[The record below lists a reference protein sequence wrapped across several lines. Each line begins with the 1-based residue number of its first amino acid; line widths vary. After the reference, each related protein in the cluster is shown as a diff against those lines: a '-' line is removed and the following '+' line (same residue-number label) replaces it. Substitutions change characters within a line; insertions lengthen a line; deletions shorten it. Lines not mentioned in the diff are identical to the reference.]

1 VTWLL
6 VALGAAVG
14 APTRFLVDSALTARF
29 GSRQP
34 WGTLAVNLSGSA
46 VFGLLAGIDLANG
59 VPAAWLSLVGVGFC
73 GSLTTASTFAWET
86 VALAEDGYPARAAG
100 NLVLSVVLG
109 LGLAAAGLA
118 IGLST

>member
-29 GSRQP
+29 GSRLP

-46 VFGLLAGIDLANG
+46 VFGLLAGIDLVDG
-59 VPAAWLSLVGVGFC
+59 VSAAWLSLVGVGFC

-86 VALAEDGYPARAAG
+86 VAMAEDGYPARAVG